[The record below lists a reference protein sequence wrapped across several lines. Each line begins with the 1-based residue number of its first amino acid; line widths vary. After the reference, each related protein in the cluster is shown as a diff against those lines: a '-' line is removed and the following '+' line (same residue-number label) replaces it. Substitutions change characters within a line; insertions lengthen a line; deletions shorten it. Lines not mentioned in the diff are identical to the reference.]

1 MFCFARRLIES
12 KEIKDHRL
20 DRTGVPSLLPSMM
33 MFNKTLLSKVDHSTD
48 TCSAF
53 LSPAATIPTSTNS
66 TIETAAAGAGGAG
79 DILTAVQGKVND
91 LVPHPYYYHHHYKDT
106 QGMSMNK

>member
-1 MFCFARRLIES
+1 
-12 KEIKDHRL
+12 
-20 DRTGVPSLLPSMM
+20 MM

-66 TIETAAAGAGGAG
+66 TIETAAPAGAGTGAG

-106 QGMSMNK
+106 QGMYVHE